1 MKSGKQILLWLLSQY
16 SQKFI
21 NRDEIENISNRI
33 KAGLL
38 LHGSSSEEMFEI
50 VEKTTWITKDLI
62 HIEKNNVENNL
73 GHYRQGLGLKKYNLL
88 LEELFELIID
98 ENKIPKGL
106 KKECPGIT
114 LDDYQAGIHL
124 IKLLLLA
131 VEWNKTNNDIEK
143 ETPDTKIAEKLINV
157 YINQLKLYRDDNNFK

>member
-21 NRDEIENISNRI
+21 NKDEIENISNRI

-62 HIEKNNVENNL
+62 HIENDNVENNL

-106 KKECPGIT
+106 KNEYPGIT

-124 IKLLLLA
+124 IKLLLFA
-131 VEWNKTNNDIEK
+131 TEWNRNNNDIEK
-143 ETPDTKIAEKLINV
+143 ETPDTEIAEKLINV
-157 YINQLKLYRDDNNFK
+157 YINQLNLYREEKIIK

>member
-21 NRDEIENISNRI
+21 NRDEIGNISNRI

-38 LHGSSSEEMFEI
+38 LHGSSSEEMFEM

-62 HIEKNNVENNL
+62 HIENIENNL

-98 ENKIPKGL
+98 ENKIPKRL

-131 VEWNKTNNDIEK
+131 IEWNRANNDIEK
-143 ETPDTKIAEKLINV
+143 ETPNTEIAEKLINV
-157 YINQLKLYRDDNNFK
+157 YINQLKQYRDDNNFK